1 MDKKF
6 LDKKILATLIITQ
19 AFGLSILAWGA
30 RDREPAA
37 VTRMQARDIMATT
50 SISGTLDCQHKESN
64 TGEACTLKLTA
75 SDTGR
80 IYELS
85 GSHSAMRLYNDGV
98 REVQVI
104 GKTRGPFL
112 VVNQIQAIG
121 TLKQ

>member
-1 MDKKF
+1 MDKK
-6 LDKKILATLIITQ
+6 IISTLVIVQ
-19 AFGLSILAWGA
+19 AFGLSVLAFGAREA

-37 VTRMQARDIMATT
+37 VNRMQARDIMATT

-85 GSHSAMRLYNDGV
+85 GSNSAMRLYNDGV

-104 GKTRGPFL
+104 GKTRGPYL
-112 VVNQIQAIG
+112 VVNKIQAIG